1 MTDQIRQS
9 ATKVLDETTNTVNDT
24 VKDVAGTVK
33 NTFKWYFYM
42 MLTIGALIVTG
53 LGVGIYKLATM

>member
-24 VKDVAGTVK
+24 VKDVAGTVN